1 MSHIYSLK
9 AVVNGNNIK
18 INKYF
23 TSRNQAISYM
33 FNYYENNYLYNMQVE
48 EEYEKEKH
56 IVEYVCDYNNRFT
69 VARVA

>member
-9 AVVNGNNIK
+9 AVVNGENVK

-56 IVEYVCDYNNRFT
+56 IVEYVCNYNNRFT

>member
-9 AVVNGNNIK
+9 AVVNGQNVK

-23 TSRNQAISYM
+23 KSRNEAIKYM
-33 FNYYENNYLYNMQVE
+33 FDYYENNYLYNMQVE

-56 IVEYVCDYNNRFT
+56 IVEYVCNYGNRFT

>member
-56 IVEYVCDYNNRFT
+56 IVEYVCNYGNRFT